1 MQQDDRVTHGT
12 RTLEQPVSVCIGVCM
27 MVYLYRESVCICLGK
42 GDGDMQLWHSFK
54 ESLIGK
60 LLLQSDTQTRLVVQG
75 TAQLCISHISTE
87 TCLNDCECM
96 HLCRHSH
103 AEV

>member
-1 MQQDDRVTHGT
+1 
-12 RTLEQPVSVCIGVCM
+12 
-27 MVYLYRESVCICLGK
+27 
-42 GDGDMQLWHSFK
+42 MQLWHSFK

-60 LLLQSDTQTRLVVQG
+60 LMLQSDTQTRLVVQG
-75 TAQLCISHISTE
+75 SAQLCILHISIE

-103 AEV
+103 T